1 MVMRSIAVTLVV
13 LAGVLVGGCQADSF
27 AELITN
33 NGTDPSI
40 NEESDANGAA
50 LFTNLHITLVAR
62 QAHNLKVLSS
72 NLTPVTKI
80 KPARSMT

>member
-1 MVMRSIAVTLVV
+1 MRSIAVTLVV
-13 LAGVLVGGCQADSF
+13 LAGVLVGGCQANSF
-27 AELITN
+27 TGLITN
-33 NGTDPSI
+33 IGTGSSI
-40 NEESDANGAA
+40 IEEGDANGAP

-62 QAHNLKVLSS
+62 QAHNLKVVSS